1 MRNAVRLSAFYPA
14 NKSTTI
20 KKDREGQPPGLLFL
34 ELEAEAGLRSLG
46 SGLLKRLIGIASLPT
61 YISLS
66 SMPRRQK
73 LGRGAT
79 VRCKLH

>member
-46 SGLLKRLIGIASLPT
+46 SGLLKRLIGIASHAGVHLAELDA
-61 YISLS
+61 S
-66 SMPRRQK
+66 
-73 LGRGAT
+73 AT
-79 VRCKLH
+79 QV